1 MTDNAEMPYLP
12 AVAALAPA
20 FTLKALANLPATSV
34 EYAVERKAYGDKAG
48 FGRLLHNSLKGRA
61 GGKLL
66 GGVLGVA
73 TAPLYMRGIRQL
85 SSEDP
90 SEHRSGYANLAA
102 AGATYAGLK
111 GFTEDAL
118 EHRSQGL
125 NKALTEGGRMAASK
139 ALFALPAALVLGHS
153 VAVSRRKDNESG
165 GSSKF
170 VTPVVTGAA
179 LGAVLNSGER
189 AVKDLL
195 AGNIKGAIR
204 GAKPRA
210 ISGAVGGAL
219 GGLISA
225 AVAEYAM
232 KKKEPEKT
240 ASVSSLVHAIPLIGD
255 AVANLPEVFAT
266 HVLAKP
272 FFGVKQRI
280 PGTAMD
286 LGDVY
291 KKIPVINRL
300 EGLTQRK
307 QARELALGL
316 REALAGRTDIGFRGK
331 FFNNLIMA
339 ENRIPRELGLQLG
352 MLLRGVPE
360 NRRAK
365 VLESV
370 KTFVENNPK
379 LRATTAGNRSILA
392 GLPGAVDM
400 ATGKTPLYGE
410 AKTRVGRALNTARA
424 RLLYGGRGI
433 LTPGLPT
440 LGKQDQLKTK
450 ARIMAEELPSI
461 LASKG
466 ILAATTPLGGVGAV
480 AGGIYGT
487 HLMFN
492 SVKGALANTKPLQNM
507 GAALSAEGFR
517 NGLLNVKSTPSE
529 RRARW
534 LYEMGGSPQAYAMSD
549 IAEAFGA
556 SLRTKLFTDK
566 DSVYAMSRDA
576 LRKAYKTRKN
586 KQLIDQYKLPVLGTA
601 AGVSLATMGSR
612 RGTTT
617 DKPTE

>member
-1 MTDNAEMPYLP
+1 MTDNAETSYLP

-20 FTLKALANLPATSV
+20 FTVKALANLPATSV

-48 FGRLLHNSLKGRA
+48 FGQLLSNSLKGRA
-61 GGKLL
+61 GGKLM
-66 GGVLGVA
+66 GGVFGVA
-73 TAPLYMRGIRQL
+73 TAPLYMKGIRQL
-85 SSEDP
+85 SSDDP
-90 SEHRSGYANLAA
+90 REHRAGYMNLAA
-102 AGATYAGLK
+102 AGAAFAGLK

-118 EHRSQGL
+118 EHRAGGL
-125 NKALTEGGRMAASK
+125 SKALTEGGRMAASK
-139 ALFALPAALVLGHS
+139 ALFALPAALIMGHS
-153 VAVSRRKDNESG
+153 VAVSRRKDGETG

-189 AVKDLL
+189 AVKDIL

-232 KKKEPEKT
+232 KKKPTEKT
-240 ASVSSLVHAIPLIGD
+240 ASAAGELLRAVPLIGD
-255 AVANLPEVFAT
+255 ALPQLGEVFAL
-266 HVLAKP
+266 HALSKP

-280 PGTAMD
+280 PGSATD

-291 KKIPVINRL
+291 SKIPVVNKWTKRT
-300 EGLTQRK
+300 ETK

-316 REALAGRTDIGFRGK
+316 REALAGRTDIGFRAK
-331 FFNNLIMA
+331 FFNNLILA

-392 GLPGAVDM
+392 GLPSAVDM
-400 ATGKTPLYGE
+400 ATGATPLYGV
-410 AKTRVGRALNTARA
+410 AKTRAGRAFNTARA
-424 RLLYGGRGI
+424 RVLYGGRGI
-433 LTPGLPT
+433 LTPGLPS
-440 LGKQDQLKTK
+440 LGKQDPLKTT

-461 LASKG
+461 VSAKG
-466 ILAATTPLGGVGAV
+466 ILAAAAPFSGIGAM
-480 AGGIYGT
+480 AASSYGT
-487 HLMFN
+487 HLLFN
-492 SVKGALANTKPLQNM
+492 SIKGGVANTKPLQNM
-507 GAALSAEGFR
+507 GAALSREGFR
-517 NGLLNVKSTPSE
+517 NGLLNVKSTPRE
-529 RRARW
+529 RRIRW
-534 LYEMGGSPQAYAMSD
+534 MAETAGSPQAYAMSD

-566 DSVYAMSRDA
+566 DSVYALSKDA
-576 LRKAYKTRKN
+576 LRKAHAARKN
-586 KQLIDQYKLPVLGTA
+586 KQLIEQYKLPVLGTA
-601 AGVSLATMGSR
+601 AGLSLATMGNR
-612 RGTTT
+612 RGTT
-617 DKPTE
+617 DKPAE